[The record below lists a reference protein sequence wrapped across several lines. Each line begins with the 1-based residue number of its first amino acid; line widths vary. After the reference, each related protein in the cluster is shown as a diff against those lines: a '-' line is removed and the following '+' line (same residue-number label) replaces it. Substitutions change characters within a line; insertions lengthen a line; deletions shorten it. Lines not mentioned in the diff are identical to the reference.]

1 MLQRPPGS
9 TGRFSPGVEGAGK
22 LAATLAAIPRDLNG
36 AGSQLCRGDQEHCGT
51 ERITQAH
58 GRHQGKNSSRPLQSH
73 QSFYEEEQTVYQ
85 HL

>member
-36 AGSQLCRGDQEHCGT
+36 AGSQLCRGGQEHCGAEENHT
-51 ERITQAH
+51 GPRKTS
-58 GRHQGKNSSRPLQSH
+58 G
-73 QSFYEEEQTVYQ
+73 EEELLQASTIPPV
-85 HL
+85 LL